1 MSVVLQSQC
10 HHHLSGV
17 YTILIILAFGGY
29 VNLISKDCCGVLSV
43 ILPPLNDARFQAGP
57 VLIGVWAGVKMSQA
71 SSRSGFGN
79 WFNQVAAGVRE
90 LYHELI
96 FEIVT

>member
-1 MSVVLQSQC
+1 MSGVLQSQC
-10 HHHLSGV
+10 HHQLSGV

-90 LYHELI
+90 L
-96 FEIVT
+96 

>member
-1 MSVVLQSQC
+1 M
-10 HHHLSGV
+10 
-17 YTILIILAFGGY
+17 
-29 VNLISKDCCGVLSV
+29 

-79 WFNQVAAGVRE
+79 WFNQVAAGVRAMNILNYYVILPLSALCLITISFFARDRSGCHPVFVE
-90 LYHELI
+90 ITFSGLNEGLY
-96 FEIVT
+96 